1 MFLAAMM
8 LTNPPIDIGAF
19 GRFVGVVNGF
29 IWQRPISQTSTG
41 MKTSAFLEKR
51 FSTLFHRLN
60 TKYVVKIQCFGK
72 PSTKVAILLYYLG
85 SIAEYRTIANLF
97 GVSKSFVSL
106 CIKEVAIVRKLKTSF
121 LFVPKGE
128 DLKEVMKINREK

>member
-1 MFLAAMM
+1 MAETTFTDKHLYENFRVSRETLRYIVSEVKHEIRRQDTMFRKA
-8 LTNPPIDIGAF
+8 
-19 GRFVGVVNGF
+19 V
-29 IWQRPISQTSTG
+29 
-41 MKTSAFLEKR
+41 
-51 FSTLFHRLN
+51 
-60 TKYVVKIQCFGK
+60 C

-106 CIKEVAIVRKLKTSF
+106 CIKEVALAIVRKLKTSF

-128 DLKEVMKINREK
+128 DLKVMKIYREK